1 MQDARITLEDKLKIV
16 RLGGL
21 WHCTSHLMVEN
32 FRCYKVGILTNYGWG
47 LCMRE
52 GRYGSK
58 ELTQAI
64 PLYMKVKVP
73 KERLL

>member
-1 MQDARITLEDKLKIV
+1 
-16 RLGGL
+16 
-21 WHCTSHLMVEN
+21 MVEN

-64 PLYMKVKVP
+64 P
-73 KERLL
+73 